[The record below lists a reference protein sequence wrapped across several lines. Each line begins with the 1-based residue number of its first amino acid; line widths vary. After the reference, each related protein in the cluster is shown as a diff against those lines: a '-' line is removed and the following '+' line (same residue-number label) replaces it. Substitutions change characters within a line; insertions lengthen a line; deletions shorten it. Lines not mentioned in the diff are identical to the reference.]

1 MHHALAH
8 SDGDSVSLTAVH
20 QSDGDPETNGI
31 RGRKGSGR
39 ESEPQADAV
48 ADGDC
53 RGSRLTIP
61 DRNL

>member
-1 MHHALAH
+1 MHHALAYSH
-8 SDGDSVSLTAVH
+8 SDSVTLTAVH
-20 QSDGDPETNGI
+20 QSDGYPQTNGI
-31 RGRKGSGR
+31 RSRKGSGR

-48 ADGDC
+48 ADGDR

>member
-1 MHHALAH
+1 VHHALAH
-8 SDGDSVSLTAVH
+8 SYGDSVTITAVH
-20 QSDGDPETNGI
+20 QSVGYSETNGI

-48 ADGDC
+48 ADCDR